1 MSNNGLPVTDVVGVS
16 VTLGQRRTAGASAG
30 DAYAQAAQ
38 GSAVSAANSAAKA
51 SQAELG
57 AVEAADGVAD
67 NAVIASDAANKAE
80 AAAESAQNIA
90 DANTYYTSPS
100 DPDGTIAGIAGTPDG
115 KMFRVA
121 IQDGAGV
128 TVSFNYYKN
137 DAGTAIFINSDPS
150 KRFVDATNETANLAM
165 AGVDEFNS
173 LRLYYTL
180 NGNGKF
186 PFYLGNGTDGA
197 LAIDRDRGA
206 WFAGLQAA
214 IQDYVNQLIPRAVG
228 AYYKGLSH
236 VITDITGKKA
246 LQYFDADNAAHFA
259 GLSESL
265 QAHVSQ
271 LIPRGQAVKYR
282 DTAHIFTDETGKAG
296 FGRINKK
303 GEWFIPGVDGPLQ
316 DAIGKTSATIE
327 MVNGKP
333 ALYWKG
339 TKVWDDYYAT
349 SARPISESAAL
360 FTYEKEDGT
369 NGSGLLFIPSIREIP
384 VTAAFILCYICL
396 GQSLGAAF
404 DKPGQNIRVVG
415 ADPLLRGRCLSPS
428 GRADGNSAP
437 VSQTDLDRITDMG
450 YNIDRQGH
458 NIPLANG
465 LMYEM
470 RDAGMNLPTIIN
482 APCNAGGQPLS
493 GISKGTF
500 AYTKSLAMVSRIT
513 ELSRAIGKTLRA
525 DFILFEHGETDNDNG
540 NCPTPGSYLSLLGP
554 YFNDCLTDFNGI
566 TGATTGPI
574 IVIDQVGS
582 RINTKANDV
591 DDEGNPIGD
600 PIVVQPYSVTATDQL
615 TYVRQHSNSIMCG
628 TKYWLNWLYN
638 DGSLSHLNQYGKVL
652 QGEAIEKAAY
662 WHLYDPA
669 KKGTWKGT
677 RVQSISVN
685 GSVIDVKYYV
695 PYPPLVIDTDFL
707 GDCAGKGYSLE
718 SGSASVVSVEIVG
731 SDIVRLTLNQA
742 PSSTDHL
749 LVGFTNTTPANNGS
763 IYPLVCVHDSSPWVS
778 RYITKNSNPVP
789 IYNWATLDRI
799 PLTGDF

>member
-1 MSNNGLPVTDVVGVS
+1 MANLIETPGWEQGVYQ
-16 VTLGQRRTAGASAG
+16 LEPDDKAIG
-30 DAYAQAAQ
+30 
-38 GSAVSAANSAAKA
+38 GS
-51 SQAELG
+51 G
-57 AVEAADGVAD
+57 GVA
-67 NAVIASDAANKAE
+67 NYQATQLANRTQYLRSE
-80 AAAESAQNIA
+80 IESVKDSREFTFIISAT
-90 DANTYYTSPS
+90 DL
-100 DPDGTIAGIAGTPDG
+100 DGTIAGISGTKSG
-115 KMFRVA
+115 SFFRVA
-121 IQDGAGV
+121 QGPGKGFKYYLNNSGVALEVSESVGADA
-128 TVSFNYYKN
+128 FNQLNIKIDDTDLKLAQTNLLADRIGIYFSKK
-137 DAGTAIFINSDPS
+137 IPFFISS
-150 KRFVDATNETANLAM
+150 TKDATDIPLAL
-165 AGVDEFNS
+165 DYE
-173 LRLYYTL
+173 
-180 NGNGKF
+180 
-186 PFYLGNGTDGA
+186 
-197 LAIDRDRGA
+197 RGL
-206 WFAGLQAA
+206 WLAGLQAA
-214 IQDYVNQLIPRAVG
+214 VQDYVNQLIPRAAG
-228 AYYKGLSH
+228 AYYKGLTN
-236 VITDITGKKA
+236 VITDVTGKYA
-246 LQYFDADNAAHFA
+246 LQYFDAENAAHFA

-282 DTAHIFTDETGKAG
+282 DTAHVFTDETGNAG
-296 FGRINKK
+296 FGRINRR

-316 DAIGKTSATIE
+316 DAIGKTSADIK

-333 ALYWKG
+333 ALFWKG
-339 TKVWDDYYAT
+339 AQVWNDYYVT
-349 SARPISESAAL
+349 SARPVSDNAAL
-360 FTYEKEDGT
+360 FTFEKDDGT
-369 NGSGLLFIPSIREIP
+369 GSSGLLFIPSIREIP
-384 VTAAFILCYICL
+384 VIAAYILCYICL
-396 GQSLGAAF
+396 GQSLGAPF

-470 RDAGMNLPTIIN
+470 RDSGMNLPTIIN

-500 AYTKSLAMVSRIT
+500 AYTKSLAMLTRIT
-513 ELSRAIGKTLRA
+513 ELANSIGKPLRN

-591 DDEGNPIGD
+591 DDEGNPIGA

-628 TKYWLNWLYN
+628 TKYWLNCLYN

-652 QGEAIEKAAY
+652 QGEAIEKAVY
-662 WHLYDPA
+662 WHLYDPVR
-669 KKGTWKGT
+669 KGTWKGT
-677 RVQSISVN
+677 RVQSIAVN
-685 GSVIDVKYYV
+685 GNVIDVKYYV
-695 PYPPLVIDTDFL
+695 PFPPLVIDTDFL

-718 SGSASVVSVEIVG
+718 TGSASVVSVAVVG
-731 SDIVRLTLNQA
+731 GDTVRLTLDQVPA
-742 PSSTDHL
+742 TTDHL
-749 LVGFTNTTPANNGS
+749 LIGFTNTIQANNGNT
-763 IYPLVCVHDSSPWVS
+763 YPLVCVHDSSPWVS

-789 IYNWATLDRI
+789 LYNWATLDRI
-799 PLTGDF
+799 PLTGEF

>member
-1 MSNNGLPVTDVVGVS
+1 MSSEGLPVDGVIGTDIVLNTRS
-16 VTLGQRRTAGASAG
+16 TQQATDEAKSSLSA
-30 DAYAQAAQ
+30 DSAAQ
-38 GSAVSAANSAAKA
+38 SADAAFKFSREAKA
-51 SQAELG
+51 
-57 AVEAADGVAD
+57 VTV
-67 NAVIASDAANKAE
+67 VASDAADRAE
-80 AAAESAQNIA
+80 AAADNAQNIA
-90 DANTYYTSPS
+90 DANTYYTSQT
-100 DPDGTIAGIAGTPDG
+100 DPDGTIAGVAGTESG
-115 KMFRVA
+115 KYFRVGLGPGKGFKYYLNNSGMA
-121 IQDGAGV
+121 LEVAESIGADAFNQLDDRV
-128 TVSFNYYKN
+128 TDTDVRLAESNLVTDRIGLYFSKK
-137 DAGTAIFINSDPS
+137 IPFFIAS
-150 KRFVDATNETANLAM
+150 KKDAT
-165 AGVDEFNS
+165 DI
-173 LRLYYTL
+173 
-180 NGNGKF
+180 
-186 PFYLGNGTDGA
+186 P
-197 LAIDRDRGA
+197 LAIDDERGL
-206 WFAGLQAA
+206 WLAGLQAA

-228 AYYKGLSH
+228 AYYKGLTH
-236 VITDITGKKA
+236 AITDITGKKA

-265 QAHVSQ
+265 QAHVIQ

-282 DTAHIFTDETGKAG
+282 DTAHVFTDETGRAG
-296 FGRINKK
+296 FGRINRR

-316 DAIGKTSATIE
+316 DAIGKTSADIK

-333 ALYWKG
+333 ALFWKG
-339 TKVWDDYYAT
+339 AQVWNDYYVT
-349 SARPISESAAL
+349 SARPVSDNAAL
-360 FTYEKEDGT
+360 FTFEKDDGT
-369 NGSGLLFIPSIREIP
+369 GSSGLLFIPSIREIP
-384 VTAAFILCYICL
+384 VTSAFILCYICL

-500 AYTKSLAMVSRIT
+500 AYTKSLAMLSRIT
-513 ELSRAIGKTLRA
+513 ELSLSIGKPLRN

-566 TGATTGPI
+566 TGATTGPV

-652 QGEAIEKAAY
+652 QGEAIEKAVY

-677 RVQSISVN
+677 RVQSIAVN
-685 GSVIDVKYYV
+685 GNVIDVKYYV
-695 PYPPLVIDTDFL
+695 PFPPLVIDTDFL

-718 SGSASVVSVEIVG
+718 AGSASVVSVSVVG
-731 SDIVRLTLNQA
+731 GDTVRLTLDQA
-742 PSSTDHL
+742 PATTDHL
-749 LVGFTNTTPANNGS
+749 LIGFTNTTPANNGNT
-763 IYPLVCVHDSSPWVS
+763 YPLVCVHDSSPWVS

-789 IYNWATLDRI
+789 LYNWATLDRI
-799 PLTGDF
+799 PLTGEF

>member
-1 MSNNGLPVTDVVGVS
+1 MANNGLPVTDVVGVS

-38 GSAVSAANSAAKA
+38 GSAISAANSAAKA
-51 SQAELG
+51 TQAELG
-57 AVEAADGVAD
+57 AAEAAEGVAE
-67 NAVIASDAANKAE
+67 NAIIATDAATKAE
-80 AAAESAQNIA
+80 AAAENAQNIA

-180 NGNGKF
+180 NGSGQF
-186 PFYLGNGTDGA
+186 PFYLGNGADGA

-214 IQDYVNQLIPRAVG
+214 IQDYVNQLIPRAAG
-228 AYYKGLSH
+228 AYYKGLTH

-246 LQYFDADNAAHFA
+246 LQYFDADNAAWFA

-282 DTAHIFTDETGKAG
+282 DTAHVFTDETGKAG
-296 FGRINKK
+296 FGRINRR

-316 DAIGKTSATIE
+316 DAIGKTSADIK

-333 ALYWKG
+333 ALFWKG
-339 TKVWDDYYAT
+339 AQVWNDYYVT
-349 SARPISESAAL
+349 SARPVSDNAAL
-360 FTYEKEDGT
+360 FTFEKDDGT
-369 NGSGLLFIPSIREIP
+369 GSSGLLFIPSIREIP
-384 VTAAFILCYICL
+384 VTSAFILCYICL

-458 NIPLANG
+458 NIPLANC

-500 AYTKSLAMVSRIT
+500 AYTKSLAMLSRIT
-513 ELSRAIGKTLRA
+513 ELS
-525 DFILFEHGETDNDNG
+525 
-540 NCPTPGSYLSLLGP
+540 LS
-554 YFNDCLTDFNGI
+554 
-566 TGATTGPI
+566 
-574 IVIDQVGS
+574 
-582 RINTKANDV
+582 
-591 DDEGNPIGD
+591 
-600 PIVVQPYSVTATDQL
+600 
-615 TYVRQHSNSIMCG
+615 
-628 TKYWLNWLYN
+628 
-638 DGSLSHLNQYGKVL
+638 
-652 QGEAIEKAAY
+652 
-662 WHLYDPA
+662 
-669 KKGTWKGT
+669 
-677 RVQSISVN
+677 
-685 GSVIDVKYYV
+685 
-695 PYPPLVIDTDFL
+695 
-707 GDCAGKGYSLE
+707 
-718 SGSASVVSVEIVG
+718 
-731 SDIVRLTLNQA
+731 
-742 PSSTDHL
+742 
-749 LVGFTNTTPANNGS
+749 
-763 IYPLVCVHDSSPWVS
+763 
-778 RYITKNSNPVP
+778 
-789 IYNWATLDRI
+789 
-799 PLTGDF
+799 

>member
-16 VTLGQRRTAGASAG
+16 VTLGQRRTAGASSG

-57 AVEAADGVAD
+57 AVEAADGVAE
-67 NAVIASDAANKAE
+67 NAVIATDAATKAE
-80 AAAESAQNIA
+80 AAAENAQNIA

-180 NGNGKF
+180 NGNGQF

-197 LAIDRDRGA
+197 LAIDKDRGL
-206 WFAGLQAA
+206 WLAGMQAA

-265 QAHVSQ
+265 QAHVIQ

-282 DTAHIFTDETGKAG
+282 DTAHVFTDETGRAG
-296 FGRINKK
+296 FGRINRR

-316 DAIGKTSATIE
+316 DAIGKTSADIK

-333 ALYWKG
+333 ALFWKG
-339 TKVWDDYYAT
+339 AQVWNDYYVT
-349 SARPISESAAL
+349 SARPVSDNAAL
-360 FTYEKEDGT
+360 FTFEKDDGT
-369 NGSGLLFIPSIREIP
+369 GSSGLLFIPSIREIP
-384 VTAAFILCYICL
+384 VTAAYILCYICL

-500 AYTKSLAMVSRIT
+500 AYTKSLAMLSRIT
-513 ELSRAIGKTLRA
+513 ELSLSIGKPLRN

-566 TGATTGPI
+566 TGATTGPV

-615 TYVRQHSNSIMCG
+615 TYVRQHSNAIMCG